1 MGTVNLP
8 TTFAGPPSKL
18 YFPSADDKI
27 IIERDD
33 KNTRPDISD
42 NAAPQQST
50 GITGSQTVFV
60 FTAENDH
67 DGKCTT

>member
-27 IIERDD
+27 TIERSD
-33 KNTRPDISD
+33 KKDRPISD
-42 NAAPQQST
+42 NAAPQTSK
-50 GITGSQTVFV
+50 GITGSQTLFI